1 MSSSISKRP
10 KIFNHWR
17 MVMIFLIAYDFIAI
31 LFSYLVALWVRFDC
45 NFGDVPELYLQTYFK
60 TIFIYAIFCI
70 LVFWVAKSC
79 YRHVSGD
86 SPAISSCHPCDRIY
100 HNHRCGLYDFSM
112 CICLPECRFPISY
125 LKKYI
130 EPFLP
135 SCNNADFS
143 NTIYTSGWIANE

>member
-45 NFGDVPELYLQTYFK
+45 NFGDVPEVYLQTYFK

-70 LVFWVAKSC
+70 LVFWVAKL
-79 YRHVSGD
+79 YRSIWRFASYMELIRVIASTIITGVVYTISVCVFVTRMPVSYF
-86 SPAISSCHPCDRIY
+86 IFEEIHRTVSS
-100 HNHRCGLYDFSM
+100 F
-112 CICLPECRFPISY
+112 
-125 LKKYI
+125 
-130 EPFLP
+130 
-135 SCNNADFS
+135 CNNADFS
-143 NTIYTSGWIANE
+143 NTII

>member
-31 LFSYLVALWVRFDC
+31 LFSYLVALWVRFDY

-70 LVFWVAKSC
+70 LVFWVAKL
-79 YRHVSGD
+79 YRSIWRFASYMELIRVIASTIITGVVYTISVCVFVTRMPVSYF
-86 SPAISSCHPCDRIY
+86 IFEEIHRTVSS
-100 HNHRCGLYDFSM
+100 F
-112 CICLPECRFPISY
+112 
-125 LKKYI
+125 
-130 EPFLP
+130 
-135 SCNNADFS
+135 CNNADFS
-143 NTIYTSGWIANE
+143 NTII